1 MRRLRRRL
9 TDGFAIAGWGVVTI
23 RNADGRIARQ
33 FEFTNLVTTIG
44 DQHAAKRVAG
54 ISVTSPNGMKLGTGS
69 TTPSKSGSGAAL
81 GTYES
86 GTNVLFDSGF
96 PTVTAMSGTD
106 TGYLVTYQATWPSG
120 TGPATGL
127 QEVAMVT
134 DAETNATSSAANTIA
149 RAALLVSG
157 SPFDIDAT
165 QTITVTWRH
174 KYLGA

>member
-1 MRRLRRRL
+1 MDRALADRC
-9 TDGFAIAGWGVVTI
+9 GIAGWGIVTI

-33 FEFTNLVTTIG
+33 FEFTNLVTTTG

-54 ISVTSPNGMKLGTGS
+54 ISVTSPTGMKLGTNS
-69 TTPSKSGSGAAL
+69 TTPSKSGAGAAL
-81 GTYES
+81 GTYAS

-106 TGYLVTYQATWPSG
+106 TGYLVTYQCTWPSG
-120 TGPATGL
+120 TGPITGL
-127 QEVAMVT
+127 CEIAMVT
-134 DAETNATSSAANTIA
+134 DADTNATSSAANTTA

-157 SPFDIDAT
+157 DPFDIDST
-165 QTITVTWRH
+165 QTVTVTWNH

>member
-1 MRRLRRRL
+1 MRALRRRL
-9 TDGFAIAGWGVVTI
+9 AEDCRIAGWGVVTI

-33 FEFTNLVTTIG
+33 FEFRNLVTTIG

-69 TTPSKSGSGAAL
+69 TTPSKSGAGAAL
-81 GTYES
+81 GTYRT

>member
-1 MRRLRRRL
+1 MRWMRRRL
-9 TDGFAIAGWGVVTI
+9 ADRFAIAGWGVVTI
-23 RNADGRIARQ
+23 RDADGRIARQ
-33 FEFTNLVTTIG
+33 FEFRNLVTTIG

-69 TTPSKSGSGAAL
+69 TTPSKSGAGAAL
-81 GTYES
+81 GTYRT